1 MGRQAQE
8 EVRMRRLQRASIL
21 RLYFIKLF
29 LPGLAAS
36 LGLFA
41 LILELVDLF
50 GNLWRYLAQDAPFLS
65 ILKVIALYLPTALS
79 NSLPIAL
86 LFAAA
91 YSLAALYAGNELTV
105 IFGSGVSLASLTFPV
120 FIIAALLCVG
130 SFLFDD
136 GVVLKTIK
144 AKNELSRSLLKQGD
158 SMSNPDVT
166 VISRDGEVVYRAQFY
181 DDAGRSLSGVT
192 VVERDASGA
201 PVARTDAAI
210 ARWDG
215 SRWVF
220 GTVRRFVRVEDGSWT
235 EVSFGSWS
243 SDRLDER
250 PDAFRSL
257 NRDLEELSSSEL
269 GVYVKFLRRAGLP
282 YAGAL
287 AERHKR
293 FSFAF
298 TPLIVVLLAGSSG
311 CRFRKNV
318 LLASLLTSLV
328 AATMYY
334 VAQMVSMLLAKTGAI
349 DPIVGAW
356 TPLIVFSA
364 AGILLFRTART

>member
-1 MGRQAQE
+1 
-8 EVRMRRLQRASIL
+8 MRRMQKAFIL
-21 RLYFIKLF
+21 RFYLIKLF
-29 LPGLAAS
+29 LPSFAAS
-36 LGLFA
+36 LSLFA

-50 GNLWRYLAQDAPFLS
+50 GNLWRYLAQDASFLS
-65 ILKVIALYLPTALS
+65 ILTVMALYLPTALS
-79 NSLPIAL
+79 NGLPIAL

-120 FIIAALLCVG
+120 FVIAALFSVG
-130 SFLFDD
+130 SYFFDD
-136 GVVLKTIK
+136 GVVLKTIR
-144 AKNELSRSLLKQGD
+144 AKNELSKSLLKQSE

-192 VVERDASGA
+192 VIERDASGA
-201 PVARTDAAI
+201 PIARTEAAV

-220 GTVRRFVRVEDGSWT
+220 GTVRRFQRADDGSWT
-235 EVSFGSWS
+235 EISFGSWT

-282 YAGAL
+282 YAGAM

-298 TPLIVVLLAGSSG
+298 TSLIVVLLAGSLG
-311 CRFRKNV
+311 GRFRKNV

-334 VAQMVSMLLAKTGAI
+334 VAQMISMLLAKTGTLN
-349 DPIVGAW
+349 PIVGAW
-356 TPLIVFSA
+356 APLIVFTA
-364 AGILLFRTART
+364 AGVLLFRTART